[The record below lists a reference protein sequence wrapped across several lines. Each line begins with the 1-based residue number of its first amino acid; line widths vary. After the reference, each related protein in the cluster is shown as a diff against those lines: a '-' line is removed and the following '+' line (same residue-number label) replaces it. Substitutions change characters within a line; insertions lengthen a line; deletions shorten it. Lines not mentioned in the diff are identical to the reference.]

1 VVGGTARK
9 EIIKERQDRGGS
21 NQLNQGETIQYNE
34 NNEGNKDNK
43 KMNEWNK
50 GNKRVNG
57 VAMEELSA
65 TACSFVHLTPSKLI
79 DAAETS
85 SHTFCATSAAAMNV
99 SCNRDILVEKIQ
111 EQTIGEACCLV

>member
-43 KMNEWNK
+43 KMNE
-50 GNKRVNG
+50 
-57 VAMEELSA
+57 
-65 TACSFVHLTPSKLI
+65 
-79 DAAETS
+79 
-85 SHTFCATSAAAMNV
+85 
-99 SCNRDILVEKIQ
+99 
-111 EQTIGEACCLV
+111 